1 MKTPKRY
8 PATMSVYASKDEL
21 YQDRARW
28 KRKNRVAQY
37 KHTIAK
43 LNRELAMFTDN
54 FDLIAEALVAL
65 SEHSDSETRNAC
77 ADLLISL
84 AR

>member
-1 MKTPKRY
+1 MPEDSE
-8 PATMSVYASKDEL
+8 PDWYAI
-21 YQDRARW
+21 YCWCQRA

-37 KHTIAK
+37 KRTIAK

-65 SEHSDSETRNAC
+65 SEHSDDATRNAC
-77 ADLLISL
+77 ADLLINL
-84 AR
+84 AH